1 MAVSSKIMPIEF
13 QTRITQLFPPDR
25 GIRLT
30 EVIVG
35 NHSVQVQLTAM
46 APTASG
52 PVGA

>member
-1 MAVSSKIMPIEF
+1 MPIEF
-13 QTRITQLFPPDR
+13 QTLITKLFPPDR

-30 EVIVG
+30 DVIMG
-35 NHSVQVQLTAM
+35 DQSVQVQLTAM